1 MTLMTGAA
9 AAAAVPVVF
18 RAAVILPAAAAACGA
33 ADAPGAFLFL
43 LSDVKN
49 CGAY

>member
-18 RAAVILPAAAAACGA
+18 RAAVILPAAAACGA

-43 LSDVKN
+43 LSDGKN